1 MNLYCTIAG
10 YGNELPECIFIDRQ
24 LKMEEIM
31 NDHQTVIII
40 GASNK
45 PDRYSYKAFNMLKE
59 YGHTPIPV
67 HPTLTAIDDCSVIG
81 SLKSIETTT
90 VDTVTLYVNPEILKN
105 YIEDII
111 RIKPSRVIMNPGTES
126 DNAERQFLQN
136 GIKVLRACTL
146 VLLRTGQF

>member
-1 MNLYCTIAG
+1 MNA
-10 YGNELPECIFIDRQ
+10 
-24 LKMEEIM
+24 
-31 NDHQTVIII
+31 HQTVIII

-45 PDRYSYKAFNMLKE
+45 PDRYSYKAFKMLKE

-67 HPTLTAIDDCSVIG
+67 HPTLTTLEDCNVIA
-81 SLKSIETTT
+81 SLGSIEKST

-105 YIEDII
+105 YIDDII

-126 DNAERQFLQN
+126 DDAEHLFLQN
-136 GIKVLRACTL
+136 DIKVLRACTL

>member
-1 MNLYCTIAG
+1 MNG
-10 YGNELPECIFIDRQ
+10 
-24 LKMEEIM
+24 
-31 NDHQTVIII
+31 HQKVVII

-45 PDRYSYKAFNMLKE
+45 PDRYSYKAFKMLKE

-67 HPTLTAIDDCSVIG
+67 HPVLTTIDDCSVVASLG
-81 SLKSIETTT
+81 SIDAST
-90 VDTVTLYVNPEILKN
+90 VDTITLYVNPEILKN
-105 YIEDII
+105 YIDEII

-126 DNAERQFLQN
+126 DDAEQQFLQN

>member
-1 MNLYCTIAG
+1 MN
-10 YGNELPECIFIDRQ
+10 N
-24 LKMEEIM
+24 
-31 NDHQTVIII
+31 HQTVVII

-45 PDRYSYKAFNMLKE
+45 PDRYSYKAFKMLKE

-67 HPTLTAIDDCSVIG
+67 HPTLSTLEECSVIA
-81 SLKSIETTT
+81 SLGSIEKST
-90 VDTVTLYVNPEILKN
+90 VDTVTLYVNPDILKN
-105 YIEDII
+105 YTDDII

-126 DNAERQFLQN
+126 DDAEQLFLQN

>member
-1 MNLYCTIAG
+1 
-10 YGNELPECIFIDRQ
+10 
-24 LKMEEIM
+24 MEVIM

-45 PDRYSYKAFNMLKE
+45 PDRYSYKAFKMLKE
-59 YGHTPIPV
+59 YGHTPVPV
-67 HPTLTAIDDCSVIG
+67 HPTLTTIDECSVIA
-81 SLKSIETTT
+81 SLGSIEPSTI
-90 VDTVTLYVNPEILKN
+90 DTVTLYVNPEILKK
-105 YIEDII
+105 YIDDII

-126 DNAERQFLQN
+126 DNAEQQFLQN

>member
-1 MNLYCTIAG
+1 MNKY
-10 YGNELPECIFIDRQ
+10 Q
-24 LKMEEIM
+24 K
-31 NDHQTVIII
+31 VVII

-45 PDRYSYKAFNMLKE
+45 PDRYSYKAFKMLRE

-67 HPTLTAIDDCSVIG
+67 HPVLATIDDCSVVA
-81 SLKSIETTT
+81 SLESIDAST
-90 VDTVTLYVNPEILKN
+90 VDTITLYVNPEILKN
-105 YIEDII
+105 YIDEII

-126 DNAERQFLQN
+126 DDAEQQFLQN